1 MPIGKN
7 PIVPQNIFPDKH
19 ELKLVNMLKT
29 SPNFDKFKMISE
41 DQKFPDETLKKYN
54 NETLTIEA
62 MWNDKTNLG
71 GSIQSNL

>member
-1 MPIGKN
+1 
-7 PIVPQNIFPDKH
+7 
-19 ELKLVNMLKT
+19 MLKT
-29 SPNFDKFKMISE
+29 SPNFDKFKMISK